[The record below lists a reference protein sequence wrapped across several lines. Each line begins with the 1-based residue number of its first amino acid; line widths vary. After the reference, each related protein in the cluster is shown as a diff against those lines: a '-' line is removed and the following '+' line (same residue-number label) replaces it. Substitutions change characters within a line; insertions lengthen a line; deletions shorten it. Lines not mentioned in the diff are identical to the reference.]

1 MMVQR
6 LLILLVNKN
15 NNMKCAIALDI
26 NEGKYPATVEQ
37 FGAKTIASNSTAV
50 IY

>member
-26 NEGKYPATVEQ
+26 NEENIRQ
-37 FGAKTIASNSTAV
+37 Q
-50 IY
+50 

>member
-6 LLILLVNKN
+6 LLILLVKN

-26 NEGKYPATVEQ
+26 NEGKYPATVELGRKLSPQ
-37 FGAKTIASNSTAV
+37 IQLP
-50 IY
+50 

>member
-26 NEGKYPATVEQ
+26 NEGKYQ
-37 FGAKTIASNSTAV
+37 Q
-50 IY
+50 